1 MVQKE
6 KDEKAKIKIEN
17 LTKLWRNLESIIKNS
32 DNFNQE
38 KIEEYNRLLKQK
50 DDLAQINFI
59 KQDEVKSLE
68 DELSL
73 LKNEFQ
79 NKKEVSVKL

>member
-79 NKKEVSVKL
+79 NKKEISVKL